1 MKPAMNRLRRLF
13 VPALLASAL
22 FTALAFAAT
31 ASAEVRA
38 GETTSPANGAIPG
51 KGDILAATAKY
62 DSNSGATTFTMT
74 TREAPG
80 EKQELSTFAVLG
92 RPKDGVC
99 VGDLS
104 QLSEPILPLM
114 EIIAQGTPAGM
125 TTVESLPSWIEI
137 GEDQKIAALGLAKRS
152 VDGATTTLSATS
164 SELANKPYS
173 CATIVTQT
181 APEFPQNP
189 EKEPPIAPET
199 LDQVSFLL
207 NVLPEPPPVPKPA
220 PPAPAALSFASSKPV
235 TAKTGK
241 WTKVKVKVANTGGT
255 VVGPIAFKAKAPK
268 GVIVKPGSPKLPALL
283 GGQTWTIN
291 LQVKVTEKA
300 KPQSTITLTGT
311 SGSLTAM
318 GSVVV
323 KSAG

>member
-1 MKPAMNRLRRLF
+1 MNRLRRLL

-31 ASAEVRA
+31 AAAEVRA
-38 GETTSPANGAIPG
+38 GETTSPANAAIPG

-62 DSNSGATTFTMT
+62 DSNSGATTFTVT

-80 EKQELSTFAVLG
+80 EKEELTTFGVLG

-99 VGDLS
+99 AGDFS
-104 QLSEPILPLM
+104 QPSEPILPVM
-114 EIIAQGTPAGM
+114 EIIAQGTPAGV
-125 TTVESLPSWIEI
+125 TLVETFPSWVAI
-137 GEDQKIAALGLAKRS
+137 GEDGKLAALGLAKRS

-181 APEFPQNP
+181 TPEFPPNP
-189 EKEPPIAPET
+189 EKEPPKLAET

-207 NVLPEPPPVPKPA
+207 NALPEPPPAPKPA
-220 PPAPAALSFASSKPV
+220 PPAPATLTFAKSKPV
-235 TAKTGK
+235 MAKTGK
-241 WTKVKVKVANTGGT
+241 WTKVKIKVANTGGT
-255 VVGPIAFKAKAPK
+255 EVGPIAFKAKAPQ

-283 GGQTWTIN
+283 GGQTWTLN

-311 SGSLTAM
+311 SGSLTAT